1 MGSIPAG
8 NIHKETRHVKKGRQ
22 TYMSLLTDMDVFLF
36 YLATPMTENAEHS
49 RLVARAN
56 KEAPDCDEEAQRS
69 LSYAWLIIKEN
80 I

>member
-1 MGSIPAG
+1 
-8 NIHKETRHVKKGRQ
+8 
-22 TYMSLLTDMDVFLF
+22 MSLLTDMDVFPFLF
-36 YLATPMTENAEHS
+36 GNANDRECGTFE
-49 RLVARAN
+49 LVARAN